1 MREIGPA
8 MSSVRSVGVPW
19 YRREDYPRILAIMED
34 AAALAPSYDGWLVA
48 AQNNE
53 AEARRAGIVVVRVA
67 LDPETFTRWC
77 ADRGSAPTRAARV
90 EFVNEV
96 MRRDA
101 GDE

>member
-1 MREIGPA
+1 MRETGLSRPG
-8 MSSVRSVGVPW
+8 SRSVGVPW
-19 YRREDYPRILAIMED
+19 YSRVDYPRILAIMED
-34 AAALAPSYDGWLVA
+34 AATLAPSYDGWLVA

-53 AEARRAGIVVVRVA
+53 AEARRAGIEVVRVP

-77 ADRGSAPTRAARV
+77 ADRGSARTRAARV
-90 EFVNEV
+90 AFVNEV